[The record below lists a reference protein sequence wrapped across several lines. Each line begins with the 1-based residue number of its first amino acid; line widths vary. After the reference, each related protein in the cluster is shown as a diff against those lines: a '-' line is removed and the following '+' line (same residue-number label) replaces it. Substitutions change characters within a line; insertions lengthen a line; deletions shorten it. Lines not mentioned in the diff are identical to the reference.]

1 MTYQVSDT
9 SLQDSGMR
17 ATALRHALLFYLF
30 GSVILATVINL
41 MASLG
46 TSGAFG

>member
-1 MTYQVSDT
+1 
-9 SLQDSGMR
+9 MR
-17 ATALRHALLFYLF
+17 SAALRHVLLPYPF

-46 TSGAFG
+46 TTGALG

>member
-9 SLQDSGMR
+9 SLQDSSMR
-17 ATALRHALLFYLF
+17 AAALRHALLSHLF
-30 GSVILATVINL
+30 GSGILATIINL

-46 TSGAFG
+46 TTGAFG